1 MQEETARTVWIA
13 WGLAV
18 FAVGLGFILGG
29 PYWGADMVAL
39 GALLLIRGH
48 FPKFFESQ
56 FRIIAVAILFV
67 LFTGGLL
74 CLRYQWFSSPSHE
87 QAARNSAQT
96 SIRKDE
102 ASTRKQTGQVPTT
115 PSRSQIIEGFLS
127 KNTIVYVA
135 PRMWPGCEKEQE
147 F

>member
-127 KNTIVYVA
+127 KNTIV
-135 PRMWPGCEKEQE
+135 
-147 F
+147 